1 MSLKCTYNIP
11 TLPLVFEIETK
22 EILKQLSKSRSAL
35 AELKGFARV
44 IPNEVILISTLT
56 LQEAKDSS
64 AVENIV
70 TTHDELY
77 KADLNAKDYI
87 VSASTKEVLNY
98 REAIQIGF
106 SLVRG
111 KGLLTNSVL
120 KQIQERLEGNRAGF
134 RTTSGTTLKDSQGNV
149 VYTPPQDSD
158 TINNLMTNLE
168 RFINDEGMAD
178 LDPLIKIAIIHHQF
192 ERIHPFYDGNG
203 RTGRIMVILYL
214 VANGLLDLPILYLS
228 RYITHNKGDYY
239 RLLQAIRDK
248 EENIEEWHNWI
259 LFILKG
265 IEETSLN
272 TIKMIRAI
280 DGLMREYKG
289 VLRPLFGKQYKHELL
304 NNLFFHPYTKIEFIQ
319 RDMQVAR
326 NTASKYLDM
335 IVKTGLVEKV
345 KVGKSNYYFNTKL
358 IDLFLNYNSAETNN
372 TESIE
377 SISKTEQQ

>member
-1 MSLKCTYNIP
+1 MST
-11 TLPLVFEIETK
+11 VSK
-22 EILKQLSKSRSAL
+22 EILDKLRQLSDLLIVIKDSGNNTPQILKELAVEKCSEIYSAL
-35 AELKGFARV
+35 
-44 IPNEVILISTLT
+44 
-56 LQEAKDSS
+56 SS
-64 AVENIV
+64 
-70 TTHDELY
+70 
-77 KADLNAKDYI
+77 
-87 VSASTKEVLNY
+87 
-98 REAIQIGF
+98 
-106 SLVRG
+106 
-111 KGLLTNSVL
+111 
-120 KQIQERLEGNRAGF
+120 EGNV
-134 RTTSGTTLKDSQGNV
+134 TEYKIVD
-149 VYTPPQDSD
+149 TP
-158 TINNLMTNLE
+158 
-168 RFINDEGMAD
+168 
-178 LDPLIKIAIIHHQF
+178 
-192 ERIHPFYDGNG
+192 
-203 RTGRIMVILYL
+203 
-214 VANGLLDLPILYLS
+214 
-228 RYITHNKGDYY
+228 
-239 RLLQAIRDK
+239 K

>member
-44 IPNEVILISTLT
+44 IPNEAILISTLT

-106 SLVRG
+106 SLVRA

-192 ERIHPFYDGNG
+192 ESIHPFYDGNG

>member
-1 MSLKCTYNIP
+1 
-11 TLPLVFEIETK
+11 
-22 EILKQLSKSRSAL
+22 
-35 AELKGFARV
+35 
-44 IPNEVILISTLT
+44 
-56 LQEAKDSS
+56 
-64 AVENIV
+64 
-70 TTHDELY
+70 
-77 KADLNAKDYI
+77 
-87 VSASTKEVLNY
+87 
-98 REAIQIGF
+98 
-106 SLVRG
+106 
-111 KGLLTNSVL
+111 
-120 KQIQERLEGNRAGF
+120 
-134 RTTSGTTLKDSQGNV
+134 
-149 VYTPPQDSD
+149 
-158 TINNLMTNLE
+158 MTNLE

-192 ERIHPFYDGNG
+192 ESIHPFYDGNG